1 MRASCEGVAEGTA
14 GINFRFDRYLNF
26 DMAYPPHYIV
36 LSVFYLSTVT
46 QE

>member
-1 MRASCEGVAEGTA
+1 MKASCGGVAEGTA
-14 GINFRFDRYLNF
+14 GMHFRFDRYLNF

-36 LSVFYLSTVT
+36 LSVFYPPAVT